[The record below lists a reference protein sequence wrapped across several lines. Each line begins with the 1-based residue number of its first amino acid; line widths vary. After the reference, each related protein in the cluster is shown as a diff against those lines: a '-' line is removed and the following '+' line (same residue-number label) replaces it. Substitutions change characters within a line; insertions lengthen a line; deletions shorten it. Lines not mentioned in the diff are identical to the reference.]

1 MVEKIWVCTIKCGY
15 VPQNIPYDEQ
25 PRTCPKCGSPCKES
39 DFIPAGHFGADTK
52 AIMEDYKREGRVL
65 EPVNPDEKGREDQ
78 INGMT
83 QSFEIFDSFFNYQ
96 VQMMYAGIEA
106 TNKTNKTL
114 HLCALALSAYTEVM
128 GGLVTGKLKEKN
140 QSRKNYEAFLPY
152 LGEKYVS
159 LNNLLIEKGISVYE
173 IVRSKLVHEF
183 SPRPSYGILRSE
195 IPNEQVIGIEYLNGH
210 INIRLSEYYRDFKKG
225 VEKYYQELKNWRNNQ
240 EKLANFLNAAVERT

>member
-1 MVEKIWVCTIKCGY
+1 MI
-15 VPQNIPYDEQ
+15 
-25 PRTCPKCGSPCKES
+25 
-39 DFIPAGHFGADTK
+39 
-52 AIMEDYKREGRVL
+52 
-65 EPVNPDEKGREDQ
+65 
-78 INGMT
+78 
-83 QSFEIFDSFFNYQ
+83 QSFEIYDNFFNYQ

-114 HLCALALSAYTEVM
+114 HLCALALSTYTEVM

-140 QSRKNYEAFLPY
+140 QSRKNYESFLPY
-152 LGEKYVS
+152 LGKKYVS

-240 EKLANFLNAAVERT
+240 EKLANFLNAVVERT